1 MAIVTTDEP
10 VVKMTL
16 LLLLLLSLTSVEIQC
31 QTCVS
36 FMGTTLRNHSYINL
50 TLVGSSTTVGNCVQ
64 CHTNLTTCCNSANS
78 VHRGDWSFPN
88 QTRVPFSS
96 SDITQTQL
104 SQRVDHCVLNKRVIL
119 PSGMYHCDI
128 TTVVA
133 SENFVGE
140 TVYVGLYASGGMS
153 PL

>member
-1 MAIVTTDEP
+1 
-10 VVKMTL
+10 MTL
-16 LLLLLLSLTSVEIQC
+16 LLLLLLSLTSVEVQC
-31 QTCVS
+31 QTFVS

-50 TLVGSSTTVGNCVQ
+50 TLVGSSTTDREVGNCVQ
-64 CHTNLTTCCNSANS
+64 CHTNLTTFNSANS
-78 VHRGDWSFPN
+78 VHHGDWSFPN

-104 SQRVDHCVLNKRVIL
+104 SQRVDLCVSNRRVIL
-119 PSGMYHCDI
+119 SSGVYRCDI
-128 TTVVA
+128 TTAVA